1 MNFKTEKILS
11 RFKLKSHPDRQLVD
25 HIIGSCKIAMD
36 GFDLLKLT
44 FSSFP
49 REALR
54 ETLRTAVLFHD
65 FGKATHW
72 FQEYIADPQND
83 KASTRTKRLRR
94 HSLISSVLSFGIL
107 AKNFPDEPVYPAL
120 GFCIVKHHHGD
131 LRNWREVFVLSEDDI
146 ELCKEHIK
154 GIDYNEY
161 REIVSGSGYS
171 EWVDPAFLQQ
181 ILGEIENGKY
191 QRLREFRRLNR
202 DFQPEH
208 YFVLNLLYSILLSA
222 DKQDAIFQRDIN
234 VKASACLNSSQVET
248 FKNEFPI
255 KKSNP
260 IFKIR
265 KVIFD
270 SAKLSLN
277 DLNADERIVSIN
289 TPTGSGKTITSLF
302 SALKLA
308 EKFGRDHVI
317 YCLPFTSIIDQ
328 NFKVFNDIHEE
339 SGLPEDSRLLLKHH
353 YLADICYTVEN
364 DEHAAIEY
372 KLNEAMYLIE
382 GWESNIIV
390 TTFVQFLY
398 SLISIKNSRL
408 RKFHRLSNAVIIL
421 DEVQTIPH
429 SYWKLIHDMLMWLVL
444 KLNSHVILVTAT
456 MPLIF
461 SEEHNEISELIK
473 GKEKIFSSL
482 SRIDLNVSRLNIKNG
497 NPQKVSWECFS
508 NDMITLV
515 ERNKKNDILIILNT
529 IRSTKDIFNLLKKKT
544 SSHQFLFL
552 SSHVIPA
559 SRLELIG
566 RIKEKRQDAKPLLL
580 VSTQLVEAGVD
591 IDFDI
596 VIRDLAPLDSIFQA
610 CGRCN
615 RNSRKGVKGEIII
628 YSILDSKGF
637 EPARIYDKFLLNKT
651 MKVLDGSKI
660 IHESEFMNLAQKY
673 FKEVSNFGSERA
685 SVLIMKKI
693 GNLTLD
699 KEFLKKE
706 FTLIDDN
713 FNASIFVEK
722 DDNAKKVWQKYQD
735 VLEWES
741 SFEKNVEL
749 KKIRRGLANYIIN
762 VPKCCLPNGHD
773 GALYRLKRQWLKD
786 HYDQTTGFNTDKQLP
801 PEQSSVIF

>member
-1 MNFKTEKILS
+1 MS
-11 RFKLKSHPDRQLVD
+11 RFKLKSHPDRLLVD
-25 HIIGSCKIAMD
+25 HIIGSYKIAND

-44 FSSFP
+44 FSSFS

-65 FGKATHW
+65 FGKATNW
-72 FQEYIADPQND
+72 FQEYIAEPQNN

-94 HSLISSVLSFGIL
+94 HSLISSVLALGIL
-107 AKNFPDEPVYPAL
+107 EEKFPNDSVYPAL
-120 GFCIVKHHHGD
+120 GFYIVKHHHGD
-131 LRNWREVFVLSEDDI
+131 LRNWTEVFVLSEDDI
-146 ELCKEHIK
+146 ELCKEQIK

-161 REIVSGSGYS
+161 REIVSDAGYS
-171 EWVDPAFLQQ
+171 EWVDPDVLQQ

-191 QRLREFRRLNR
+191 HRLREFRRLNR

-208 YFVLNLLYSILLSA
+208 YFVINLLYSLLLTA
-222 DKQDAIFQRDIN
+222 DKQDAIFQRDIH
-234 VKASACLNSSQVET
+234 VKAPACLNSRQVET
-248 FKNEFPI
+248 FKNKLPFN
-255 KKSNP
+255 KSNP

-265 KVIFD
+265 NVIFD
-270 SAKLSLN
+270 SVKLSIN

-328 NFKVFNDIHEE
+328 NYKVFNDIHEE

-353 YLADICYTVEN
+353 YLADIRYTVE
-364 DEHAAIEY
+364 DEHSIREY
-372 KLNEAMYLIE
+372 LPNEALYLIE
-382 GWESNIIV
+382 GWESNITV

-398 SLISIKNSRL
+398 LLISIKNSRL

-429 SYWKLIHDMLMWLVL
+429 RYWKLIHDMLKRLVHR
-444 KLNSHVILVTAT
+444 LNSHLILVTAT

-473 GKEKIFSSL
+473 GKEGIFSSL

-497 NPQKVSWECFS
+497 NTQKVSWECFS

-529 IRSTKDIFNLLKKKT
+529 IRSTKDTFDLLKKKT

-615 RNSRKGVKGEIII
+615 RNSRKGVNGEIII

-637 EPARIYDKFLLNKT
+637 EPASIYDKFLLNKT
-651 MKVLDGSKI
+651 VKVLEGSKI

-673 FKEVSNFGSERA
+673 FKEVSDFGSERA
-685 SVLIMKKI
+685 SVMIMEKI

-699 KEFLKKE
+699 KEFLKEE

-713 FNASIFVEK
+713 FNASVFVEK
-722 DDNAKKVWQKYQD
+722 DDNAKKVWQKYKD
-735 VLEWES
+735 VFEWES

-749 KKIRRGLANYIIN
+749 KKIRKGLANYIIN
-762 VPKCCLPNGHD
+762 VPKRCLPNGHD

-786 HYDQTTGFNTDKQLP
+786 HYDKTSGFNTDKQLP